1 MVEESPQCLPP
12 AAIYS
17 LMLARSALLLLLLP
31 AALGFGD
38 FDFTGDDGTIY
49 HVDEVKNE
57 VRAELEA
64 NGCDVDCSE
73 MCWYLADGDMFIR
86 CTEFCGCEE
95 LIEEKVEEIVSEK
108 SGPPKEPDDEIVLKS
123 GPPKEPDEEIV
134 LKQFRSEES
143 KATRTSQPHKAWK
156 TLLPAQAN
164 PHKAWKSTLAGNQ
177 PLRSS
182 KPEEPEAEPEA
193 EPTVA
198 YGDCSLDCSQICS
211 GSSESCLGRC
221 RERFCAA
228 KGWNLWEYLGTVVF
242 LGAAVGGV
250 FYILNSLKAK
260 KTGYL
265 LENSSHRL

>member
-1 MVEESPQCLPP
+1 
-12 AAIYS
+12 
-17 LMLARSALLLLLLP
+17 MLARSALLLLLLS

-49 HVDEVKNE
+49 HVDEVSDE

-95 LIEEKVEEIVSEK
+95 LIEEKVEEIVSGK
-108 SGPPKEPDDEIVLKS
+108 SGPPKEPDDEIVLREHFES
-123 GPPKEPDEEIV
+123 EDCDEEIP
-134 LKQFRSEES
+134 LQSN
-143 KATRTSQPHKAWK
+143 AQAATSQPHKAWK

-164 PHKAWKSTLAGNQ
+164 PHKAWKSTLAGNE

-193 EPTVA
+193 EPTAA

-211 GSSESCLGRC
+211 SSSESCLGRC

-242 LGAAVGGV
+242 LGAAVVGV

-260 KTGYL
+260 KTGFL
-265 LENSSHRL
+265 LEDSSHRL